1 MMRLAIALSLASSVA
16 GADPVD
22 RGPGWDG
29 GIVHLA
35 GTFPIGGQSNFVLGT
50 RLEAGGHYGPV
61 ALLGE
66 YTFYD
71 FESSSPTASASFG
84 DRAHRVGATAR
95 VRFGGSDERHRYRY
109 GWLEL
114 GAGEQLY
121 GLAARQSRHDVAA
134 GAGWQM
140 SWRNIRD
147 VQVGF
152 FFALRATQA
161 AAPTDATA
169 TYVPAGASP
178 ACRGSCPAMA
188 SAGTDRSILFTAGV
202 VFGN

>member
-1 MMRLAIALSLASSVA
+1 MRLAIVLMLASSLAS
-16 GADPVD
+16 ADPDD

-35 GTFPIGGQSNFVLGT
+35 GRFPIGSQSNFVLGT
-50 RLEAGGHYGPV
+50 RLEAGGHYGPIS
-61 ALLGE
+61 LLGE
-66 YTFYD
+66 YTFYN
-71 FESSSPTASASFG
+71 FESSSGTMVSIA
-84 DRAHRVGATAR
+84 DIAHRIGATAR
-95 VRFGGSDERHRYRY
+95 VRFGGAGPDYRYSY

-121 GLAARQSRHDVAA
+121 GVAARHSRPDLAA

-152 FFALRATQA
+152 FLAVRATQA
-161 AAPTDATA
+161 TAPSDPTA
-169 TYVPAGASP
+169 PYMPAGASP
-178 ACRGSCPAMA
+178 ACHGSCQTMVPA
-188 SAGTDRSILFTAGV
+188 AGIDRSILFTAGV
-202 VFGN
+202 VFGS

>member
-1 MMRLAIALSLASSVA
+1 MRLAIALVLASSLAS
-16 GADPVD
+16 ADPYD
-22 RGPGWDG
+22 RGAGWDG

-61 ALLGE
+61 SLLAE

-71 FESSSPTASASFG
+71 FESSSSTAPVDS
-84 DRAHRVGATAR
+84 AHRVGATAR
-95 VRFGGSDERHRYRY
+95 VRFGGADVDHRYRY

-121 GLAARQSRHDVAA
+121 GIGARQSRRDVAA

-140 SWRNIRD
+140 SWRDIDD

-152 FFALRATQA
+152 FFAVRATQA
-161 AAPTDATA
+161 AAPVDPMVSS
-169 TYVPAGASP
+169 VPSGASP
-178 ACRGSCPAMA
+178 ACRGSCPTMAPAAAM
-188 SAGTDRSILFTAGV
+188 DRSILFTAGV
-202 VFGN
+202 VFGS

>member
-1 MMRLAIALSLASSVA
+1 MRLAIALSLASSVA
-16 GADPVD
+16 AADPYD
-22 RGPGWDG
+22 GGPGWDG

-35 GTFPIGGQSNFVLGT
+35 GTFPIGTQSNFVLGT

-61 ALLGE
+61 SLLGE

-71 FESSSPTASASFG
+71 FESSSGTLMTSA

-95 VRFGGSDERHRYRY
+95 VRFGGGDLHHRYRY
-109 GWLEL
+109 GWVEL

-121 GLAARQSRHDVAA
+121 GMGAHQSRSDLAA

-140 SWRNIRD
+140 SWRNIHD

-152 FFALRATQA
+152 FFAVRATQA
-161 AAPTDATA
+161 TAPADPNAS
-169 TYVPAGASP
+169 YVPPDASP
-178 ACRGSCPAMA
+178 ACRGSCPTTAPA
-188 SAGTDRSILFTAGV
+188 AGLDRSILFTAGV

>member
-1 MMRLAIALSLASSVA
+1 MRLVIALSLASSVA
-16 GADPVD
+16 AAD
-22 RGPGWDG
+22 PGWDG
-29 GIVHLA
+29 GIVHVA
-35 GTFPIGGQSNFVLGT
+35 GTFPIAHQSNFVLGT
-50 RLEAGGHYGPV
+50 RLEAGGHCGPV
-61 ALLGE
+61 ALLAE

-71 FESSSPTASASFG
+71 FESSAPGTLA

-95 VRFGGSDERHRYRY
+95 VRFGGPDGDHHERYV
-109 GWLEL
+109 WLEL

-121 GLAARQSRHDVAA
+121 GIAARQTRDDIAA

-161 AAPTDATA
+161 AAPDADA
-169 TYVPAGASP
+169 MAPRVPETT
-178 ACRGSCPAMA
+178 CRGTCPTTAP
-188 SAGTDRSILFTAGV
+188 SAGTDRSVVVTAGV
-202 VFGN
+202 VFGS

>member
-1 MMRLAIALSLASSVA
+1 MRLAIALTLASSLA
-16 GADPVD
+16 GADPYD
-22 RGPGWDG
+22 GGPGWDG
-29 GIVHLA
+29 GIAHMA
-35 GTFPIGGQSNFVLGT
+35 GSFPIGKQSNFVLGT

-61 ALLGE
+61 SLLGE

-71 FESSSPTASASFG
+71 FQSSSPAVPVSLAGT
-84 DRAHRVGATAR
+84 AHRVGATAR
-95 VRFGGSDERHRYRY
+95 VRIGGADADHRYRY

-121 GLAARQSRHDVAA
+121 GLGARQSRHDVAA
-134 GAGWQM
+134 GVGWQM

-161 AAPTDATA
+161 AAPPDPTVTNL
-169 TYVPAGASP
+169 PPG
-178 ACRGSCPAMA
+178 ACRGVCPTMA
-188 SAGTDRSILFTAGV
+188 PGAGIDRSVLLTAGV
-202 VFGN
+202 VFGS